1 MNLSTNKA
9 RDIMKKV
16 DLIIDLQFGSTGKG
30 LIAGY
35 LAEKNQPD
43 VVVTA
48 NMPNAGHT
56 YVNAEGRTWVHKVLP
71 NGIVSPKLK
80 HVLIGAGAVF
90 DPQRLADEVIAS
102 VDCLA
107 GAEILVHENAG
118 VLAPRH
124 REKERAKLSGI
135 SSTMQGSGAALMEKM
150 ERNGDVPI
158 LARDTL
164 CSSETPD
171 VFMTAMQILEIG
183 HIAEIPFRVVTHQEY
198 MNVLYGAKHVLA
210 EGAQG
215 YSLSLNGRFWPYCTS
230 RDCTPARFLADM
242 GIPHKML
249 RKVIGTAR
257 CHPIRVGNTPDGYSG
272 DAYSDQVELDW
283 SDVGQKP
290 ETTTVTGRQRRIFSF
305 SQEQIHEA
313 LSHCQPDEVFLN
325 FCNYTEAYMDVVNT
339 IEIANR
345 CATDGNPLV
354 KYLGFGPSKTDV
366 RERF

>member
-1 MNLSTNKA
+1 MNYQPTK
-9 RDIMKKV
+9 REDTMKKV

-56 YVNAEGRTWVHKVLP
+56 YINAAGRTWIHKVLP

-80 HVLIGAGAVF
+80 YVLIGAGAVF
-90 DPQRLADEVIAS
+90 SPQRLHDEIADSA
-102 VDCLA
+102 DCLA
-107 GAEILVHENAG
+107 NAEILIHENAG
-118 VLAPRH
+118 VLAARH
-124 REKERAKLSGI
+124 GEKERAKLSGI

-158 LARDTL
+158 LARDTQPKKAVL
-164 CSSETPD
+164 SGVT
-171 VFMTAMQILEIG
+171 V
-183 HIAEIPFRVVTHQEY
+183 RVVTHQEY
-198 MNVLYGAKHVLA
+198 MNVLYGAEHVLA

-257 CHPIRVGNTPDGYSG
+257 CHPIRVGSTPDGYSG
-272 DAYSDQVELDW
+272 DYYPDQKELQW
-283 SDVGQKP
+283 ADVGQEP
-290 ETTTVTGRQRRIFSF
+290 ETTTVTGRVRRIFSF
-305 SQEQIHEA
+305 SRQQIADA
-313 LSHCQPDEVFLN
+313 LAHCQPDEVFLN
-325 FCNYTEAYMDVVNT
+325 FCNYTEAYMDIVNA
-339 IEIANR
+339 IEVENR
-345 CATDGNPLV
+345 CANDGKPLV
-354 KYLGFGPSKTDV
+354 KYLGHGATQLDV
-366 RERF
+366 VERF

>member
-1 MNLSTNKA
+1 
-9 RDIMKKV
+9 MKKV

-56 YVNAEGRTWVHKVLP
+56 YINAAGRTWIHKVLP

-80 HVLIGAGAVF
+80 YVLIGAGAVF
-90 DPQRLADEVIAS
+90 SPQRLHDEIAGS
-102 VDCLA
+102 ADCLA
-107 GAEILVHENAG
+107 NAEILIHENAG
-118 VLAPRH
+118 VLAARH
-124 REKERAKLSGI
+124 GEKERAKLSGI

-158 LARDTL
+158 LARDTQPKKVVL
-164 CSSETPD
+164 SGVT
-171 VFMTAMQILEIG
+171 V
-183 HIAEIPFRVVTHQEY
+183 RVVTHQEY
-198 MNVLYGAKHVLA
+198 VNVLYGAEHVLA

-257 CHPIRVGNTPDGYSG
+257 CHPIRVGSTADGYSG
-272 DAYSDQVELDW
+272 DYYPDQKELQW
-283 SDVGQKP
+283 ADVGQKP
-290 ETTTVTGRQRRIFSF
+290 ETTTVTGRVRRIFSF
-305 SQEQIHEA
+305 SRQQIADA
-313 LSHCQPDEVFLN
+313 LAHCQPDEVFLN
-325 FCNYTEAYMDVVNT
+325 FCNYTEAYMDIVSA
-339 IEIANR
+339 IEVENR
-345 CATDGNPLV
+345 CANDGKPLV
-354 KYLGFGPSKTDV
+354 KYLGHGATQLDV
-366 RERF
+366 VERF